1 MESVNNQNKK
11 LLQSKYAKDVD
22 LNQPLNDYP
31 RPEMMRKNWIN
42 LNGRYEYA
50 IQNKTEMVVEKYQGE
65 IIVPFCVE
73 SSLSQVQKQLLP
85 DETLWY
91 HRQFELKE
99 IIPNHRLLLHFEAV
113 DYLCSVLIN
122 NQFVGKNRGGYLPFS
137 FDVTDLVTTGL
148 NDIVISV
155 EDPTDAGYQERGKQ
169 VLNPKGIWYTA
180 TSGIWQTVWMEFAP
194 KIRFESIKIIP
205 NIDNS
210 TIRICPNINS
220 TDLYSAKI
228 KIYHQNKLILIHSI
242 NANTF
247 SEIKIPNPVLWS
259 PETPNL
265 YDITLELIS
274 DNQVI
279 DEVDSY
285 FGLRKIHIENDE
297 NGYPR
302 IFLNNKIYFQ
312 TGVLDQGY
320 FPESLLTPPSD
331 QAMIDDIET
340 MKKLGF
346 NMLRKHIKVEPR
358 RWYYHCDRIGML
370 VWQDMPNG
378 GEGYIGN
385 ALAVVL
391 PNMGIKIKDHLY
403 RQFHRSNFK
412 GRQEFETH
420 LKAMI
425 NHLYNHPSICCWVPF
440 NEGWGQFDANR
451 VGMEIKKID
460 PSRLVDH
467 ASGWHDQK
475 GPDFVSI
482 HRYIFKVKAP
492 RKNKKRPF
500 VLSEFGGYSQV
511 ISKHCWDETNSFG
524 YKMFES
530 KSDLTSAYDLL
541 INQQIMPLIS
551 KGLCA
556 TVYTQLSDVELEVN
570 GLLTYD
576 REMIKLDKYVVLEL
590 NNKLKYQNT
599 KKPFNKVFD

>member
-1 MESVNNQNKK
+1 METINNQNKQ

-22 LNQPLNDYP
+22 LNLPLNDYP
-31 RPEMMRKNWIN
+31 RPEMMRNDWIN
-42 LNGRYEYA
+42 LNGKYAYA
-50 IQNKTEMVVEKYQGE
+50 ITKKTEMAVEQYQGE

-73 SSLSQVQKQLLP
+73 SSLSQVQKQLNP

-113 DYLCSVLIN
+113 DYLCSVFIN

-137 FDVTDLVTTGL
+137 FDITNLVKSGINTFDL
-148 NDIVISV
+148 SV
-155 EDPTDAGYQERGKQ
+155 EDPTDTGYQERGKQ
-169 VLNPKGIWYTA
+169 VLNPKGIWYTS
-180 TSGIWQTVWMEFAP
+180 TSGIWQTVWMEFVP
-194 KIRFESIKIIP
+194 IIHFESIKIIP
-205 NIDNS
+205 DIDNS
-210 TIRICPNINS
+210 SIRICPNINS
-220 TDLYSAKI
+220 NGLLSVKI
-228 KIYHQNKLILIHSI
+228 KIYSQSKLILESLIE
-242 NANTF
+242 ANNF
-247 SEIKIPNPVLWS
+247 SEIKILKPILWS
-259 PETPNL
+259 PETPHL
-265 YDITLELIS
+265 YDIKLDLMSE
-274 DNQVI
+274 NQII
-279 DEVDSY
+279 DHVDSY

-302 IFLNNKIYFQ
+302 IFLNNRIYFQ

-320 FPESLLTPPSD
+320 FPESLLTPPTD

-340 MKKLGF
+340 VKKLGF
-346 NMLRKHIKVEPR
+346 NMIRKHIKIEPR

-385 ALAVVL
+385 AIAVVL
-391 PNMGIKIKDHLY
+391 PNMGIKFKDNLY

-420 LKAMI
+420 LKSMI

-451 VGMEIKKID
+451 IGVEIKKID

-482 HRYIFKVKAP
+482 HRYIFKVKTP
-492 RKNKKRPF
+492 KKNNKRPF
-500 VLSEFGGYSQV
+500 VLSEFGGYSQI
-511 ISKHCWDETNSFG
+511 ISKHCWDETKSFG
-524 YKMFES
+524 YKMFDS
-530 KSDLTSAYDLL
+530 KTDLTSAYDLL
-541 INQQIMPLIS
+541 INQQIMPLIP

-576 REMIKLDKYVVLEL
+576 REIIKLDKFVVLEL

-599 KKPFNKVFD
+599 KKTV